1 MSLTDVE
8 LAKPFVQ
15 ATRHVL
21 STMANITPVPGKP
34 YVKKNNS
41 PATGDVSAV
50 IGLTGDRNGSI
61 CLSFTRTCAV
71 AVVRGMLGDDIQ
83 DILQDAKDAVGE
95 ISNMISGQ
103 ARAELANL
111 GLKMSGSTPTLILGE
126 KHLVSHMANA
136 TVIAIPFST
145 GNGDFT
151 VEFCFA

>member
-1 MSLTDVE
+1 MSVTNAE
-8 LAKPFVQ
+8 LARPFVQ

-21 STMANITPVPGKP
+21 TTMASITPVPGKP
-34 YVKKNNS
+34 YVKKANT
-41 PATGDVSAV
+41 PAAGDLSAV
-50 IGLTGDRNGSI
+50 IGLTGDKNGSI

-71 AVVRGMLGDDIQ
+71 AIVRGMLGDDIE

-103 ARAELANL
+103 ARAELATM

-126 KHLVSHMANA
+126 NHLISHMANA